1 MKRLLLVGGG
11 HAHVEVLRR
20 FAMRPEA
27 GVAITLVTPARHAP
41 YTGML
46 PGFIAGHYRWGD
58 IHIDLQALAQRSA
71 TTLALTAVERIDA
84 SAHVA
89 HCADGT
95 RHSFDVCS
103 IDVGSVPRMDVP
115 GARAHALGVKP
126 VERFVER
133 WQSLLVELR
142 EGARSKVAVVGGG
155 AGGVEILLAMQYAA
169 TAEHFGHRAAADGIG
184 GPPAANG
191 AIRGAGGER
200 AATRGVPRFQLLT
213 DAPHILPGHSA
224 NVRRIFE
231 RVLARRAVVVHSD
244 ARVDAVSAGA
254 LHCADGR
261 SIDADLITWTISAAA
276 APWIATSGFAT
287 DDQGFLRVGR
297 TLQSTS
303 HAAVFG
309 GGDAVAVQGMKLP
322 KAGVFA
328 VRQGPVLADNLRAAL
343 RGEPLQPFVSS
354 ARALNLI
361 STGGRRAVMAW
372 GGFALEGAWVWRWK
386 DWIDRRFMRR
396 YR

>member
-20 FAMRPEA
+20 FALHGEA

-46 PGFIAGHYRWGD
+46 PGFIAGHYRWSD
-58 IHIDLQALAQRSA
+58 IHIDLQALALRSA
-71 TTLALTAVERIDA
+71 TTIALTAVERIDA
-84 SAHVA
+84 SARVA
-89 HCADGT
+89 YCADGT
-95 RHSFDVCS
+95 QQSFDVCS

-115 GARAHALGVKP
+115 GAREHALGVKP

-133 WQSLLVELR
+133 WESLLVELR
-142 EGARSKVAVVGGG
+142 QGVRSKVAVVGGG
-155 AGGVEILLAMQYAA
+155 AGGVEILLAMQRAA
-169 TAEHFGHRAAADGIG
+169 TARRADCAAALDDRG
-184 GPPAANG
+184 GSPAAFG
-191 AIRGAGGER
+191 SAAAAECAAARGGL
-200 AATRGVPRFQLLT
+200 PQFQLLT
-213 DAPHILPGHSA
+213 DTPHILAGHPA
-224 NVRRIFE
+224 NVRTIFE
-231 RVLARRAVVVHSD
+231 RVLDRRGVVVHRD

-261 SIDADLITWTISAAA
+261 SIDADLVIWTISAAA
-276 APWIATSGFAT
+276 APWIAASGFDT
-287 DDQGFLRVGR
+287 DEQGFLRVDGSLR
-297 TLQSTS
+297 STS
-303 HAAVFG
+303 HPAVFG
-309 GGDAVAVQGMKLP
+309 GGDAVAVHGMKLP

-328 VRQGPVLADNLRAAL
+328 VRQGPVLAANLRAAL
-343 RGEPLQPFVSS
+343 LGEPLQPFVSS
-354 ARALNLI
+354 AGALNLI